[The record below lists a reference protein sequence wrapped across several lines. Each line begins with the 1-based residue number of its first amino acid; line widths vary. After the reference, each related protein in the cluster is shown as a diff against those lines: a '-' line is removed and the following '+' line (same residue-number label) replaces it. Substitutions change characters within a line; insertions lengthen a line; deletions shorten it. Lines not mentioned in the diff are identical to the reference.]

1 MLGPYAHTI
10 GGVRR
15 PRSRRGA
22 HRRVTTRLAGDD
34 FEIGLLTVDMT
45 TLGVMAAILALLDL
59 VLYITSRATFRR
71 EQILTNWK

>member
-1 MLGPYAHTI
+1 
-10 GGVRR
+10 
-15 PRSRRGA
+15 
-22 HRRVTTRLAGDD
+22 VTTRLAGDD